1 MTHCRQE
8 FNFQPRIRGKEG
20 QRALCSLYIVRF
32 CAPTL
37 DDERCNAARNGGW
50 LSRRLRWKESR
61 IPPWNKTGGNTRT
74 HDCQCEFEGRRVV
87 PSHFLWRVA
96 SSRCEGIREIKNN
109 ERALLLRDSFVY
121 IKIDGERARVFPH
134 LGREKKKKK
143 YKKLG
148 GFYMIAVLFVT
159 VSIMEKGCFSSLP
172 FLPLLSSRF
181 YLFLFIPFIFR
192 SSTLILTF
200 LSTREENLPNN
211 QLLIDL

>member
-61 IPPWNKTGGNTRT
+61 IPPWNKTQGRT
-74 HDCQCEFEGRRVV
+74 IANANSRVGV
-87 PSHFLWRVA
+87 LFLPSFLHFLWRVA

-121 IKIDGERARVFPH
+121 IKINGERARVFPH
-134 LGREKKKKK
+134 LGREKKKK

>member
-1 MTHCRQE
+1 MEREQE
-8 FNFQPRIRGKEG
+8 F
-20 QRALCSLYIVRF
+20 
-32 CAPTL
+32 
-37 DDERCNAARNGGW
+37 
-50 LSRRLRWKESR
+50 
-61 IPPWNKTGGNTRT
+61 
-74 HDCQCEFEGRRVV
+74 
-87 PSHFLWRVA
+87 FLISV
-96 SSRCEGIREIKNN
+96 G
-109 ERALLLRDSFVY
+109 
-121 IKIDGERARVFPH
+121 
-134 LGREKKKKK
+134 KKKKK